1 MTGETIAAT
10 HPRPRYNLTGNTFR
24 RDDNVAARLWN
35 RGMSKIVIS
44 YRRADSAAIS
54 GRIFDRLASHYGD
67 DAVFMDIDKIPFG
80 TDFREHIRKVLLEGD
95 ILLAVIGPNWLGK
108 GADGTSRIK
117 DEADPVRVEV
127 ETALRQKTRMIPVLV
142 DGASMPSTAD
152 LPDALRDL
160 AYLNAAPL
168 DVGRDFRAHMDR
180 LIRSIDEVLG
190 PERSRPAAARI
201 GKRRSALRV
210 ALITVA
216 AAVLIV
222 LVAAASTLLMP
233 GSSPERPAE
242 PARQSAASAPA
253 APREVINPPALP
265 RVEPD
270 IRNSTGPSRFPS
282 DIPPAAPPRAEPEPA
297 TYRVLANVSGGVQNL
312 RSGPAVRYSLVV
324 AIPAGATGITLGAC
338 RASED
343 GSRPWCAARWRSYSG
358 FISSCCIVDEKTGAA
373 PRVD

>member
-1 MTGETIAAT
+1 
-10 HPRPRYNLTGNTFR
+10 
-24 RDDNVAARLWN
+24 
-35 RGMSKIVIS
+35 MSKIIIS

-67 DAVFMDIDKIPFG
+67 DAVFMDVDKIPFG

-127 ETALRQKTRMIPVLV
+127 ETALRQKTRVIPVLV
-142 DGASMPSTAD
+142 DGAAMPSTAD

-190 PERSRPAAARI
+190 PGHSRPAAART

-210 ALITVA
+210 ALITSA
-216 AAVLIV
+216 AAMLIV
-222 LVAAASTLLMP
+222 LAGTAGFMLMLP
-233 GSSPERPAE
+233 GE
-242 PARQSAASAPA
+242 PARQSAAERGERACRPA
-253 APREVINPPALP
+253 
-265 RVEPD
+265 
-270 IRNSTGPSRFPS
+270 
-282 DIPPAAPPRAEPEPA
+282 
-297 TYRVLANVSGGVQNL
+297 GGYQ
-312 RSGPAVRYSLVV
+312 
-324 AIPAGATGITLGAC
+324 PAGASPC
-338 RASED
+338 RAGHSQHH
-343 GSRPWCAARWRSYSG
+343 GPLAPSLRHPAGRAATRRARARSLSCAAKRLRRRAESAQRPGCALFAGGRDPGRRDRHRARCLPRLGRRLAALVRRQVAHLFG
-358 FISSCCIVDEKTGAA
+358 FHLKLLYRGREDRRGA
-373 PRVD
+373 PRRLSARKALGVA

>member
-1 MTGETIAAT
+1 
-10 HPRPRYNLTGNTFR
+10 
-24 RDDNVAARLWN
+24 
-35 RGMSKIVIS
+35 MSKIIIS

-67 DAVFMDIDKIPFG
+67 DAVFMDVDKIPFG

-108 GADGTSRIK
+108 GTDGTSRIK
-117 DEADPVRVEV
+117 DEADPVRVEL
-127 ETALRQKTRMIPVLV
+127 ETALRQKTRLIPVLV
-142 DGASMPSTAD
+142 DGAAMPSTAD

-190 PERSRPAAARI
+190 PERSRPAAART

-210 ALITVA
+210 ALITIA
-216 AAVLIV
+216 AAMLIV
-222 LVAAASTLLMP
+222 LVGTAGFLLMP
-233 GSSPERPAE
+233 GSSPELPGE
-242 PARQSAASAPA
+242 LARQSAAKAPNPA
-253 APREVINPPALP
+253 APREVIDPPAPP

-270 IRNSTGPSRFPS
+270 IRNTTGPSRLPS
-282 DIPPAAPPRAEPEPA
+282 DIPPTAPPRAEPEPA
-297 TYRVLANVSGGVQNL
+297 TYRVLPNVSGGVQNL

-343 GSRPWCAARWRSYSG
+343 GSRPWCAAKWRTYSG

>member
-1 MTGETIAAT
+1 
-10 HPRPRYNLTGNTFR
+10 
-24 RDDNVAARLWN
+24 
-35 RGMSKIVIS
+35 MSKIIIS

-67 DAVFMDIDKIPFG
+67 DAVFMDVDKIPFG

-95 ILLAVIGPNWLGK
+95 VLLAVIGPNWLGK
-108 GADGTSRIK
+108 SADGTSRIK

-127 ETALRQKTRMIPVLV
+127 EIALRQKTRMIPVLV
-142 DGASMPSTAD
+142 DGATMPSTAD
-152 LPDALRDL
+152 LPDALRDF

-190 PERSRPAAARI
+190 PGRSRPAAART
-201 GKRRSALRV
+201 GKPRSALRV
-210 ALITVA
+210 MLITVA
-216 AAVLIV
+216 AAMLIL
-222 LVAAASTLLMP
+222 LVVTAGTLLMP

-242 PARQSAASAPA
+242 PARQSAANAPDPG
-253 APREVINPPALP
+253 APREVINPPAP
-265 RVEPD
+265 RIEPD
-270 IRNSTGPSRFPS
+270 IRNTTGPSRFPS
-282 DIPPAAPPRAEPEPA
+282 DIPPAASPRAEPA
-297 TYRVLANVSGGVQNL
+297 TYRVLPNVSGGVQNL

-343 GSRPWCAARWRSYSG
+343 GSRPWCAAKWRTYSG

>member
-1 MTGETIAAT
+1 
-10 HPRPRYNLTGNTFR
+10 
-24 RDDNVAARLWN
+24 
-35 RGMSKIVIS
+35 MSKIIIS

-67 DAVFMDIDKIPFG
+67 EAVFMDVDKIPFG

-108 GADGTSRIK
+108 GADGTIRIK

-127 ETALRQKTRMIPVLV
+127 ETALRQKTRVIPVLV
-142 DGASMPSTAD
+142 DGAAMPATGD

-190 PERSRPAAARI
+190 PERARPAAART
-201 GKRRSALRV
+201 GGSRLGLRV
-210 ALITVA
+210 GLIA
-216 AAVLIV
+216 ILIV
-222 LVAAASTLLMP
+222 LVGTAGFLLMP
-233 GSSPERPAE
+233 QGSPEPPKE
-242 PARQSAASAPA
+242 PAQQSAAKSPAPV
-253 APREVINPPALP
+253 APKEIANLPAPP
-265 RVEPD
+265 RFEPD
-270 IRNSTGPSRFPS
+270 IRNAPSRLPS
-282 DIPPAAPPRAEPEPA
+282 DNIPNAAAPPRAEPEPA
-297 TYRVLANVSGGVQNL
+297 TYRVLPNVSGGVQNL

-324 AIPAGATGITLGAC
+324 AIPAGATGITLGTC
-338 RASED
+338 RAAED
-343 GSRPWCAARWRSYSG
+343 GTRPWCAAKWRTYSG
-358 FISSCCIVDEKTGAA
+358 FISSCCIVDERTGAA

>member
-1 MTGETIAAT
+1 
-10 HPRPRYNLTGNTFR
+10 
-24 RDDNVAARLWN
+24 
-35 RGMSKIVIS
+35 MSKIIIS

-67 DAVFMDIDKIPFG
+67 DAVFMDVDKIPFG

-117 DEADPVRVEV
+117 DEGDPVRVEV

-142 DGASMPSTAD
+142 DGATMPSTAD
-152 LPDALRDL
+152 LPDALCDL

-190 PERSRPAAARI
+190 PERSRPAAART

-210 ALITVA
+210 ALITIA
-216 AAVLIV
+216 AAMLVV
-222 LVAAASTLLMP
+222 LVGAAGFMLML
-233 GSSPERPAE
+233 PAE
-242 PARQSAASAPA
+242 PARQSAANAPDPA
-253 APREVINPPALP
+253 APREVINPPAPP

-270 IRNSTGPSRFPS
+270 IRNTTGPSRLPS
-282 DIPPAAPPRAEPEPA
+282 GGAATRGARARSLSCAVKRLRRRAESAQRPGFALFAGGRDPGRRDRHHA
-297 TYRVLANVSGGVQNL
+297 RCLPRLGRRLAALVRCQVAHLFGFHLKLLYRG
-312 RSGPAVRYSLVV
+312 R
-324 AIPAGATGITLGAC
+324 
-338 RASED
+338 ED
-343 GSRPWCAARWRSYSG
+343 RRG
-358 FISSCCIVDEKTGAA
+358 A
-373 PRVD
+373 PRR

>member
-1 MTGETIAAT
+1 
-10 HPRPRYNLTGNTFR
+10 
-24 RDDNVAARLWN
+24 
-35 RGMSKIVIS
+35 MSKIIIS

-67 DAVFMDIDKIPFG
+67 DAVFMDVDKIPFG

-108 GADGTSRIK
+108 SADGTSRIK
-117 DEADPVRVEV
+117 DEADPVRVEI

-142 DGASMPSTAD
+142 DGASMPSTGD

-190 PERSRPAAARI
+190 PERPQPAAQT

-210 ALITVA
+210 ALITSA
-216 AAVLIV
+216 AAVLTV
-222 LVAAASTLLMP
+222 LVGAAVTWLLP
-233 GSSPERPAE
+233 QSSPDVPTAPA
-242 PARQSAASAPA
+242 QSAANAPA
-253 APREVINPPALP
+253 APREVINPPAPP

-270 IRNSTGPSRFPS
+270 IRNTTGPSRFPS
-282 DIPPAAPPRAEPEPA
+282 DIPPAAPPRAESEPA
-297 TYRVLANVSGGVQNL
+297 TYRVLSNVSGGVQNL

-343 GSRPWCAARWRSYSG
+343 GSRPWCAAKWRSYSG

>member
-1 MTGETIAAT
+1 
-10 HPRPRYNLTGNTFR
+10 
-24 RDDNVAARLWN
+24 
-35 RGMSKIVIS
+35 MSKIIIS

-67 DAVFMDIDKIPFG
+67 DAVFMDVDKIPFG

-117 DEADPVRVEV
+117 DEADPVRVEI

-142 DGASMPSTAD
+142 DGAAMPSTAD

-168 DVGRDFRAHMDR
+168 DVGRDFRTHMDR

-190 PERSRPAAARI
+190 PERSRPAVART
-201 GKRRSALRV
+201 GKSGSPLRV
-210 ALITVA
+210 ALITSTV
-216 AAVLIV
+216 AVLIV
-222 LVAAASTLLMP
+222 LVGAAVTLLMP
-233 GSSPERPAE
+233 QSSSERPTQ
-242 PARQSAASAPA
+242 PAQQSAANAPA
-253 APREVINPPALP
+253 APREAINPSAPQ
-265 RVEPD
+265 RIESD
-270 IRNSTGPSRFPS
+270 IRNTTGPSRLPS
-282 DIPPAAPPRAEPEPA
+282 DIPPATSSRAEPA
-297 TYRVLANVSGGVQNL
+297 TYRVLPNVSGGVQNL
-312 RSGPAVRYSLVV
+312 RSGPAVRYSVVV

-343 GSRPWCAARWRSYSG
+343 GSRPWCAAKWRTYSG
-358 FISSCCIVDEKTGAA
+358 FISSCCIVDERTGTG